1 MRRAINNKLL
11 MVLLCMAFSLVS
23 CSSLS
28 YTNKSSLPP
37 PFELGGHGQLFRPYR
52 VLVAGDSLSASLGP
66 QMKRGL
72 EGYAGLEIIPIGK
85 SSTGL
90 CRPDFY
96 NWPEVLEKNLQTYH
110 PNLVFMWVGTNDDQ
124 NIHGMSNL
132 GEPPYSPAWKRAY
145 MRKMLEIITICK
157 RHRAKLVFITPP
169 VMPDG
174 AFNNKLAEIDSV
186 MLYVCGHYKVEAI
199 DGRKLLTDGQGKFVR
214 EMKLPDGT
222 TATVRT
228 PDTVHITEAGN
239 RIIMQRAILPHLYF
253 HIYGSVPSKTGG
265 RRGVV
270 PTNRRGGASISG
282 GR

>member
-1 MRRAINNKLL
+1 MNNKLL
-11 MVLLCMAFSLVS
+11 MALLCMAFALVS

-28 YTNKSSLPP
+28 YTHKRSLPP
-37 PFELGGHGQLFRPYR
+37 PFELGGHGQLPRPYR
-52 VLVAGDSLSASLGP
+52 VMVAGDSLSAALGP

-124 NIHGMSNL
+124 NIYGMSNL

-157 RHRAKLVFITPP
+157 LHRASLVFITPP

-186 MLYVCGHYKVEAI
+186 MLSVCGYYKVEAI
-199 DGRKLLTDGQGKFVR
+199 DGRKLLADGQGKFVR
-214 EMKLPDGT
+214 EMKLPDGS

-239 RIIMQRAILPHLYF
+239 RIIMQRVILPHLYF

-265 RRGVV
+265 ARGVV
-270 PTNRRGGASISG
+270 PKNKRGGASISG

>member
-1 MRRAINNKLL
+1 MFNNKIL
-11 MVLLCMAFSLVS
+11 MAVLCVAFALVS

-28 YTNKSSLPP
+28 YTNKRSLPP
-37 PFELGGHGQLFRPYR
+37 PLELGGKGQLLRPYR
-52 VLVAGDSLSASLGP
+52 VLVAGDSLSEALGP
-66 QMKRGL
+66 QLKRGL
-72 EGYAGLEIIPIGK
+72 QGYAGLEIIPIGK

-96 NWPEVLEKNLQTYH
+96 NWPEVLEKNLQMYH

-132 GEPPYSPAWKRAY
+132 GEPPYSPEWKRAY
-145 MRKMLEIITICK
+145 MRKMLEIVTICK
-157 RHRAKLVFITPP
+157 RHQARLVFITPP

-174 AFNNKLAEIDSV
+174 IFNNKLAEINSV
-186 MLYVCGHYKVEAI
+186 MLYVCGRYKVEAI
-199 DGRKLLTDGQGKFVR
+199 DGRKLLADGQGKFLR
-214 EMKLPDGT
+214 EIKLPNGS

-239 RIIMQRAILPHLYF
+239 RIIMQRVILPRLYF
-253 HIYGSVPSKTGG
+253 YIYGSASPKSGG
-265 RRGVV
+265 PRGVV
-270 PTNRRGGASISG
+270 PTNKHGGASISG